1 VEKEM
6 EDLDMH
12 ALYPCKSQVKMVVD
26 ANMALYSPSLINIM
40 ISYQL
45 IYFYMFLISL
55 LKGFQMKMIFIK
67 LTRNVDY

>member
-6 EDLDMH
+6 EDVDMH

-45 IYFYMFLISL
+45 IYFLISL

>member
-1 VEKEM
+1 M
-6 EDLDMH
+6 EDVDMH
-12 ALYPCKSQVKMVVD
+12 ALYPCKSQVKMVVV
-26 ANMALYSPSLINIM
+26 ANMALYSLSLINIM

-45 IYFYMFLISL
+45 IYFLISL

>member
-1 VEKEM
+1 M

-26 ANMALYSPSLINIM
+26 ANMALYSLSLINIM

-45 IYFYMFLISL
+45 IYFLISL

>member
-1 VEKEM
+1 M
-6 EDLDMH
+6 EDVDMH

-26 ANMALYSPSLINIM
+26 ANMALYSLSLINIM

-45 IYFYMFLISL
+45 IYFLISL

>member
-6 EDLDMH
+6 EDVDMH
-12 ALYPCKSQVKMVVD
+12 ALYPCKSQVKMVVV
-26 ANMALYSPSLINIM
+26 ANMALYSLSLINIM

-45 IYFYMFLISL
+45 IYFYTFLISL

-67 LTRNVDY
+67 LMRNVDS

>member
-1 VEKEM
+1 M
-6 EDLDMH
+6 EDFDMH

-26 ANMALYSPSLINIM
+26 ANMALYSLSLINIM

-45 IYFYMFLISL
+45 IYFLISL

>member
-6 EDLDMH
+6 EDFDMH

-26 ANMALYSPSLINIM
+26 ANMALHSPTLINIM

-45 IYFYMFLISL
+45 IYFLISL

>member
-6 EDLDMH
+6 EDVDMH

-26 ANMALYSPSLINIM
+26 ANMALYSLSLINIM

-45 IYFYMFLISL
+45 IYFLISL